1 MKKFFV
7 LTMLLFCG
15 MSVALAQK
23 PAEIKFDK
31 LTHDFGTFSEK
42 EPVVSCTFSFT
53 NVGESPLII
62 NQAVASC
69 GCTVPEYTKTP
80 IQPGEKGEIKVTY
93 NGTGKFPGH
102 FKKSIT
108 VRTNG
113 AVEMTRL
120 YIEGEMTEAKEK
132 KNPCRL
138 AGVFYLELIGEAYRT
153 IFLELPVTEFAIPDA
168 GIVETREE
176 EQISSD
182 ILRHTE
188 FEGILPLY
196 LCTFV

>member
-1 MKKFFV
+1 MYLCPDFKQNYQIMKKILV

-15 MSVALAQK
+15 MNVALAQK

-42 EPVVSCTFSFT
+42 APVVSCTFAFT

-120 YIEGEMTEAKEK
+120 YIEGEMTEAK
-132 KNPCRL
+132 
-138 AGVFYLELIGEAYRT
+138 
-153 IFLELPVTEFAIPDA
+153 
-168 GIVETREE
+168 
-176 EQISSD
+176 
-182 ILRHTE
+182 
-188 FEGILPLY
+188 
-196 LCTFV
+196 